1 MQHTSFPDQWIWNA
15 GVDENLS
22 NRAKSRAKKSEMKS
36 IPFFSFLSPEYLI
49 FWVLQLFIHHILIK
63 VNNNI

>member
-22 NRAKSRAKKSEMKS
+22 NRAKSRVKKKSEMES
-36 IPFFSFLSPEYLI
+36 IPFFSSLSPEY
-49 FWVLQLFIHHILIK
+49 FISEYYSYSFTTY
-63 VNNNI
+63 